1 MCFNIN
7 DGLLPRSLIISYI
20 HVTMKAL
27 IVVAAVVLLGCA
39 SALQQPA
46 ATNQFPTRRSILS
59 LPPKAVIAAATGA
72 SSATIISTGPST
84 ANAAKPNG
92 LILDKS
98 SESGLKWADAKQGTG
113 QPLKPGMVASID
125 YSMASTVGRQPQIY
139 TTKDKGVPYR
149 WTLGD
154 GSTIAVSHSHCIL
167 VYSLYRFFDHQYTCS
182 HNRSSGY
189 WIGNIG
195 Q

>member
-1 MCFNIN
+1 MSFVRKREYLSEMFNCRLMSFA
-7 DGLLPRSLIISYI
+7 LLPRHHSYI
-20 HVTMKAL
+20 HVTMKAIASVSL
-27 IVVAAVVLLGCA
+27 IAVAAVVLLGCA

-46 ATNQFPTRRSILS
+46 ATHKFPTRRSILS
-59 LPPKAVIAAATGA
+59 IPPKAVIAAATGA
-72 SSATIISTGPST
+72 SSATIISTPST

-154 GSTIAVSHSHCIL
+154 GSTIAVSHSHCVLEL
-167 VYSLYRFFDHQYTCS
+167 VVS
-182 HNRSSGY
+182 
-189 WIGNIG
+189 
-195 Q
+195 

>member
-1 MCFNIN
+1 
-7 DGLLPRSLIISYI
+7 
-20 HVTMKAL
+20 MKAL

-72 SSATIISTGPST
+72 SSATIISPST

-167 VYSLYRFFDHQYTCS
+167 VCSLYRFFDHQYTCS

-189 WIGNIG
+189 
-195 Q
+195 

>member
-1 MCFNIN
+1 MCFTSTMVFFR
-7 DGLLPRSLIISYI
+7 LAPRSSSLMYI

-72 SSATIISTGPST
+72 SSATIISTPST

-154 GSTIAVSHSHCIL
+154 GSTIAVSHSHCVL
-167 VYSLYRFFDHQYTCS
+167 VCSLYRFFDHQYTCS

-189 WIGNIG
+189 
-195 Q
+195 

>member
-189 WIGNIG
+189 
-195 Q
+195 